1 MAFRAV
7 IQAPQPPYNEIIG
20 FPHPDD
26 LNGVIIITIM
36 SYFRVSFNLSCPA
49 MYYMAQEPADQAIN
63 QGPSYTGWQV
73 PRIAGREEKG
83 TEYRSPKIESDILRT
98 YVTHI
103 SQHPV
108 GRQGISPATSVE
120 SNGGG
125 RWEGGQSY
133 RGSGARGLDLT

>member
-63 QGPSYTGWQV
+63 QGPSYTGWQA
-73 PRIAGREEKG
+73 PRIAGREEKRNRVSLP
-83 TEYRSPKIESDILRT
+83 EDRI
-98 YVTHI
+98 
-103 SQHPV
+103 
-108 GRQGISPATSVE
+108 
-120 SNGGG
+120 
-125 RWEGGQSY
+125 
-133 RGSGARGLDLT
+133 